1 MEYYE
6 TACNRN
12 FLAHEARDYAESDV
26 RSDLKNTPKT
36 LVLELFTTSSVS
48 VWTSKI
54 LQQQQQQL
62 GMSNLEDRC
71 WDHNPEN
78 PGIFLG
84 FCWVHQK
91 LVFLYLGKFS
101 KNHSLGLFV
110 GSQD

>member
-1 MEYYE
+1 MKPEIMQ
-6 TACNRN
+6 NQM
-12 FLAHEARDYAESDV
+12 F
-26 RSDLKNTPKT
+26 DLSSKT
-36 LVLELFTTSSVS
+36 LQKTLLLELFTASSAS

-71 WDHNPEN
+71 WGHNPEN

-84 FCWVHQK
+84 FFFFASET
-91 LVFLYLGKFS
+91 VFLYLEKFS

-110 GSQD
+110 GRKSGLA